1 MTEEYTSARRYPR
14 LQSRRPARVRPPH
27 SRARQRHR
35 RRRVG
40 VTMAATVVDAP
51 ESERLL
57 AKSRRGSGSGSSS
70 SSFDVGA
77 TSTSSVGAQH
87 HRSASKIA
95 AASASGSKHKN
106 ARKRRMEI
114 GLAIGVAIALA
125 GAGRYVWIH
134 GAPDVLAINPAQ
146 VHDAM
151 DKAGVLGV
159 LLWCVGF
166 CLAELCHLPAT
177 VFIITG
183 VLRWGHFIGFALALV
198 IAPLSCALSF
208 IVVRRIGGQALA
220 NVQWRFVQRMMTRL
234 ERKPVVTVVILRT
247 FLFLSP
253 SLNYALALSNLSFRN
268 FIVGSTIGLVFPM
281 SVVVLGID
289 HLIKFYGWSRADVVA
304 QAVVTA
310 ATR

>member
-14 LQSRRPARVRPPH
+14 VRGRRPARVRPPH
-27 SRARQRHR
+27 SRARERHR

-40 VTMAATVVDAP
+40 VTMGATVVDAP

-57 AKSRRGSGSGSSS
+57 AKTRRGSGSGSSS

-106 ARKRRMEI
+106 VRKRRMEI

-125 GAGRYVWIH
+125 GTGRYVWIH

-151 DKAGVLGV
+151 DKAGILGV

-220 NVQWRFVQRMMTRL
+220 NVQWRFVQRMMARL

-268 FIVGSTIGLVFPM
+268 FIIGSTIGLVFPM

-304 QAVVTA
+304 QAMVTA

>member
-1 MTEEYTSARRYPR
+1 MTEEYTTARRYPR
-14 LQSRRPARVRPPH
+14 VRSRRPARARPPH
-27 SRARQRHR
+27 SRARKRHR

-57 AKSRRGSGSGSSS
+57 AKTRRGSGSGSSS

-95 AASASGSKHKN
+95 AASASSSKHKN

-114 GLAIGVAIALA
+114 GLAIGLAIALA
-125 GAGRYVWIH
+125 GTGRYVWIH
-134 GAPDVLAINPAQ
+134 GAPDILAINPAQ

-220 NVQWRFVQRMMTRL
+220 NVQWRFVQRMMARL

-268 FIVGSTIGLVFPM
+268 FIIGSTIGLVFPM

>member
-1 MTEEYTSARRYPR
+1 
-14 LQSRRPARVRPPH
+14 
-27 SRARQRHR
+27 
-35 RRRVG
+35 
-40 VTMAATVVDAP
+40 MAATVVDAP

-114 GLAIGVAIALA
+114 GLAIGLAIALA

-289 HLIKFYGWSRADVVA
+289 HLVKFYGWSRADVVA